1 MSDVNVSYKKRE
13 SRIPKVTEQE
23 DGTFLVELEGYE
35 DTYAKDLEDLE
46 KKLEELWQKEQVRLS
61 YKKG

>member
-13 SRIPKVTEQE
+13 SRIPKVTEQA

-46 KKLEELWQKEQVRLS
+46 KQLEELWQKEQVRLS